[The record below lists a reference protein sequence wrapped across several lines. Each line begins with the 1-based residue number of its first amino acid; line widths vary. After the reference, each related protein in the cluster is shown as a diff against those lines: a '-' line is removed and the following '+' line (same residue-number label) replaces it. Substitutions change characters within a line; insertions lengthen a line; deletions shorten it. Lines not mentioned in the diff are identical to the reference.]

1 MDRAAV
7 ERALSDLSSFE
18 APAPA
23 LEQYPTPADLA
34 AHLVHLADLQGDLGR
49 PVIDLGAGTGVL
61 ALGAALKGAR
71 VLGVERDPAALQVAR
86 ENAARLDLARDPD
99 WVVGDAT
106 RLPVCGTDLT
116 VLSNPPFGAQDGSA
130 GDRPFLR
137 AAAELAAVSY
147 TVHNG
152 GTREFV
158 ESFVA
163 DAGGRVTHAF
173 HAAFALDRQFPFHDS
188 ERETIETLVVRV
200 EWA

>member
-18 APAPA
+18 APDPT

-49 PVIDLGAGTGVL
+49 PVLDLGTGTGVL
-61 ALGAALKGAR
+61 ALGAGLKGAR
-71 VLGVERDPAALQVAR
+71 VVGVERDPTALRVAR
-86 ENAARLDLARDPD
+86 RNAARLDLARDPD
-99 WVVGDAT
+99 WVLGDAT
-106 RLPVCGTDLT
+106 RLPLRASTLT
-116 VLSNPPFGAQDGSA
+116 VLANPPFGAQDGSA

-137 AAAELAAVSY
+137 VAAEVAAVSY

-152 GTREFV
+152 GSREFV
-158 ESFVA
+158 DAFVA
-163 DAGGRVTHAF
+163 DNDGRVTHAF
-173 HAAFALDRQFPFHDS
+173 RADLDLDRQFPFHDS
-188 ERETIETLVVRV
+188 DRETIETLVVRV